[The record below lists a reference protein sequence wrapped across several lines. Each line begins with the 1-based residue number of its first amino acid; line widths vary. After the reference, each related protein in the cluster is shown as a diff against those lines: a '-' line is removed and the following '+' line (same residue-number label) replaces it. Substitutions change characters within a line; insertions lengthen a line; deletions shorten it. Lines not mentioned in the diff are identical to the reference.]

1 MKHEDQDTPE
11 QDCDE
16 GVHGVQQVDL
26 HRDPGQ
32 QDGGASCCSYDDYD
46 GKEDKIV
53 APVEIAVN
61 KAVIEVDVRVNAE
74 ETHDESDKGTV
85 MFPKPFPLMLLPTPL
100 MIILRSSG
108 QCLLPPVNIEQEVRA
123 VLDNSRVQDYYRGN
137 KLHQLFKVK

>member
-1 MKHEDQDTPE
+1 M
-11 QDCDE
+11 
-16 GVHGVQQVDL
+16 
-26 HRDPGQ
+26 
-32 QDGGASCCSYDDYD
+32 
-46 GKEDKIV
+46 
-53 APVEIAVN
+53 N

-100 MIILRSSG
+100 LIILRSSG

>member
-16 GVHGVQQVDL
+16 GVHGVQRDDL
-26 HRDPGQ
+26 HRAPGQ
-32 QDGGASCCSYDDYD
+32 QDGGASCCSYDD
-46 GKEDKIV
+46 EDKIV

-85 MFPKPFPLMLLPTPL
+85 MFPKLFPLMLLPTPL

>member
-16 GVHGVQQVDL
+16 GVNGVQRDDL
-26 HRDPGQ
+26 HRAPGQ
-32 QDGGASCCSYDDYD
+32 QDGG
-46 GKEDKIV
+46 DKIV

-85 MFPKPFPLMLLPTPL
+85 MFPKPFRLMLLLTPL
-100 MIILRSSG
+100 IIKLRSSG

>member
-1 MKHEDQDTPE
+1 M
-11 QDCDE
+11 
-16 GVHGVQQVDL
+16 
-26 HRDPGQ
+26 
-32 QDGGASCCSYDDYD
+32 DD
-46 GKEDKIV
+46 KEDKIV

-61 KAVIEVDVRVNAE
+61 KAVIEVDVRCLVRVNTE

-85 MFPKPFPLMLLPTPL
+85 MFPKPFPMILLPTPL
-100 MIILRSSG
+100 MILLRSSG

>member
-1 MKHEDQDTPE
+1 MKHEEQDTPE
-11 QDCDE
+11 KDCDE
-16 GVHGVQQVDL
+16 AVHGVQRDDL
-26 HRDPGQ
+26 HRAPGQ
-32 QDGGASCCSYDDYD
+32 QDGGASCCSYDD
-46 GKEDKIV
+46 EDKIV

>member
-16 GVHGVQQVDL
+16 GVHGVQRDDL
-26 HRDPGQ
+26 HRAPGQ
-32 QDGGASCCSYDDYD
+32 QDSGANCCSYDD
-46 GKEDKIV
+46 EDKIV

-108 QCLLPPVNIEQEVRA
+108 RCLLPPVNIEQEVRA